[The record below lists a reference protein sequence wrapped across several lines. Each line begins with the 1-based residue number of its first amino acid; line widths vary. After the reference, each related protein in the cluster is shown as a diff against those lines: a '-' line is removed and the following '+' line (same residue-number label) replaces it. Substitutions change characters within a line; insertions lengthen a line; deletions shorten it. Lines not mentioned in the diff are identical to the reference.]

1 MATVYGRIAKISNV
15 VGRSDYLN
23 DEKRQEKIVLQK
35 IEMQYSWQEHS
46 SFEKEHQKSNVANNE
61 ALEVHIALPNELAE
75 DKRRLEQVCDDL
87 AYEIVGENK
96 DYEYAVHWNH
106 NRTNLHVHILFSE
119 RENQIDLE
127 PKVYKKDIWHD
138 KDTHKL
144 AKANSENAVL
154 VHKKGEVQRDKEGNI
169 KYQTDIFK
177 VKDKKFTERW
187 WLHHKN
193 KIVKDTLNKYGYKL
207 DLHDGIK
214 NNPYLSQKKLYKGA
228 SKDYLDNAKAWNTEV
243 KRYNENVKQHIEL
256 EPIQLK
262 NYISIKQ
269 EVLANVKEANAE
281 EKKITPKAIE
291 LVHEMADWVMDTLRN
306 LKVYIKRKSREYEA
320 AKAWNGIKDKFN
332 DMFKENKRLDNEI
345 KSLSNQI
352 EDLNHLDHEFTEVI
366 DSKLS
371 LIHDIEEQEYV
382 SEEEREF
389 YEYFNLNKNDV
400 EEYSQNLFEEAQK
413 APIVPDKMDNGF
425 TRSVSGT
432 WSWRDGVI
440 CVCDSYTS
448 FLNHGHAGIVAAAP
462 HYYSTI
468 EANPNKGVQVV
479 RGDWPSR
486 FKPRVYQAG
495 VISTSVAQDQ
505 KAAKKAASFLEKPYS
520 LLSTLTTTD
529 TFYCSQLVYQAYR
542 LGAGVSL
549 PHGLPGIITPSDLL
563 HAGATEVTY
572 RYE

>member
-87 AYEIVGENK
+87 AHEIVGENK

-119 RENQIDLE
+119 RENQINLE

-269 EVLANVKEANAE
+269 EVLENVKEANAE

-371 LIHDIEEQEYV
+371 LIHDIEEQDMRQKEMLSQLKVLEPEAYKDLTQEEYRKEIKEL
-382 SEEEREF
+382 SFEERIDKATSLIEEHQRMIERSRG
-389 YEYFNLNKNDV
+389 YEID
-400 EEYSQNLFEEAQK
+400 
-413 APIVPDKMDNGF
+413 I
-425 TRSVSGT
+425 
-432 WSWRDGVI
+432 
-440 CVCDSYTS
+440 
-448 FLNHGHAGIVAAAP
+448 
-462 HYYSTI
+462 
-468 EANPNKGVQVV
+468 
-479 RGDWPSR
+479 
-486 FKPRVYQAG
+486 
-495 VISTSVAQDQ
+495 
-505 KAAKKAASFLEKPYS
+505 
-520 LLSTLTTTD
+520 
-529 TFYCSQLVYQAYR
+529 
-542 LGAGVSL
+542 
-549 PHGLPGIITPSDLL
+549 
-563 HAGATEVTY
+563 
-572 RYE
+572 

>member
-35 IEMQYSWQEHS
+35 MEMQYSWQEHS

-75 DKRRLEQVCDDL
+75 AKRRLEQVCDDL
-87 AYEIVGENK
+87 AHEIVGKNK
-96 DYEYAVHWNH
+96 DYEYAVHWNN

-269 EVLANVKEANAE
+269 EVLENVKEANAE

-332 DMFKENKRLDNEI
+332 DMFKENKRLDDEI

-371 LIHDIEEQEYV
+371 LIHDIEEQDIRQKEMLSQLKVLEPEAYKDLTQEEYRKEIKGL
-382 SEEEREF
+382 SFEERIDKATSLIEEHQRMIERSRG
-389 YEYFNLNKNDV
+389 YEID
-400 EEYSQNLFEEAQK
+400 
-413 APIVPDKMDNGF
+413 I
-425 TRSVSGT
+425 
-432 WSWRDGVI
+432 
-440 CVCDSYTS
+440 
-448 FLNHGHAGIVAAAP
+448 
-462 HYYSTI
+462 
-468 EANPNKGVQVV
+468 
-479 RGDWPSR
+479 
-486 FKPRVYQAG
+486 
-495 VISTSVAQDQ
+495 
-505 KAAKKAASFLEKPYS
+505 
-520 LLSTLTTTD
+520 
-529 TFYCSQLVYQAYR
+529 
-542 LGAGVSL
+542 
-549 PHGLPGIITPSDLL
+549 
-563 HAGATEVTY
+563 
-572 RYE
+572 

>member
-15 VGRSDYLN
+15 VGRSNYLN

-46 SFEKEHQKSNVANNE
+46 SFEKEHQKSKVANNE

-87 AYEIVGENK
+87 AHEIVGENK

-144 AKANSENAVL
+144 AKANSENAIL

-269 EVLANVKEANAE
+269 EVLENVKEANAE

-291 LVHEMADWVMDTLRN
+291 LVHEMADWVMETLRN
-306 LKVYIKRKSREYEA
+306 LKVYIKRKSREYE
-320 AKAWNGIKDKFN
+320 
-332 DMFKENKRLDNEI
+332 
-345 KSLSNQI
+345 
-352 EDLNHLDHEFTEVI
+352 I
-366 DSKLS
+366 D
-371 LIHDIEEQEYV
+371 I
-382 SEEEREF
+382 
-389 YEYFNLNKNDV
+389 
-400 EEYSQNLFEEAQK
+400 
-413 APIVPDKMDNGF
+413 
-425 TRSVSGT
+425 
-432 WSWRDGVI
+432 
-440 CVCDSYTS
+440 
-448 FLNHGHAGIVAAAP
+448 
-462 HYYSTI
+462 
-468 EANPNKGVQVV
+468 
-479 RGDWPSR
+479 
-486 FKPRVYQAG
+486 
-495 VISTSVAQDQ
+495 
-505 KAAKKAASFLEKPYS
+505 
-520 LLSTLTTTD
+520 
-529 TFYCSQLVYQAYR
+529 
-542 LGAGVSL
+542 
-549 PHGLPGIITPSDLL
+549 
-563 HAGATEVTY
+563 
-572 RYE
+572 

>member
-35 IEMQYSWQEHS
+35 KEMQYSWQEHS

-87 AYEIVGENK
+87 AHEIVGENK

-187 WLHHKN
+187 WLHYKN

-228 SKDYLDNAKAWNTEV
+228 SKDYLDNAKA
-243 KRYNENVKQHIEL
+243 
-256 EPIQLK
+256 
-262 NYISIKQ
+262 
-269 EVLANVKEANAE
+269 
-281 EKKITPKAIE
+281 
-291 LVHEMADWVMDTLRN
+291 
-306 LKVYIKRKSREYEA
+306 
-320 AKAWNGIKDKFN
+320 
-332 DMFKENKRLDNEI
+332 
-345 KSLSNQI
+345 
-352 EDLNHLDHEFTEVI
+352 
-366 DSKLS
+366 
-371 LIHDIEEQEYV
+371 
-382 SEEEREF
+382 
-389 YEYFNLNKNDV
+389 
-400 EEYSQNLFEEAQK
+400 
-413 APIVPDKMDNGF
+413 
-425 TRSVSGT
+425 
-432 WSWRDGVI
+432 
-440 CVCDSYTS
+440 
-448 FLNHGHAGIVAAAP
+448 
-462 HYYSTI
+462 
-468 EANPNKGVQVV
+468 
-479 RGDWPSR
+479 
-486 FKPRVYQAG
+486 
-495 VISTSVAQDQ
+495 
-505 KAAKKAASFLEKPYS
+505 
-520 LLSTLTTTD
+520 
-529 TFYCSQLVYQAYR
+529 
-542 LGAGVSL
+542 
-549 PHGLPGIITPSDLL
+549 
-563 HAGATEVTY
+563 
-572 RYE
+572 

>member
-1 MATVYGRIAKISNV
+1 MA
-15 VGRSDYLN
+15 
-23 DEKRQEKIVLQK
+23 
-35 IEMQYSWQEHS
+35 H
-46 SFEKEHQKSNVANNE
+46 
-61 ALEVHIALPNELAE
+61 
-75 DKRRLEQVCDDL
+75 
-87 AYEIVGENK
+87 EIVGENK

-228 SKDYLDNAKAWNTEV
+228 SKDYLDNAKAWNAEV

-269 EVLANVKEANAE
+269 EVLENVKEANAK

-306 LKVYIKRKSREYEA
+306 LKIYIKRKSREYEA

-371 LIHDIEEQEYV
+371 LIHDIEEQDMRQKEMLSQLKVLEPEAYKDFTQEEYRKEIKGL
-382 SEEEREF
+382 SFEERIDKATSLIEEHDREIERSRG
-389 YEYFNLNKNDV
+389 YEID
-400 EEYSQNLFEEAQK
+400 
-413 APIVPDKMDNGF
+413 I
-425 TRSVSGT
+425 
-432 WSWRDGVI
+432 
-440 CVCDSYTS
+440 
-448 FLNHGHAGIVAAAP
+448 
-462 HYYSTI
+462 
-468 EANPNKGVQVV
+468 
-479 RGDWPSR
+479 
-486 FKPRVYQAG
+486 
-495 VISTSVAQDQ
+495 
-505 KAAKKAASFLEKPYS
+505 
-520 LLSTLTTTD
+520 
-529 TFYCSQLVYQAYR
+529 
-542 LGAGVSL
+542 
-549 PHGLPGIITPSDLL
+549 
-563 HAGATEVTY
+563 
-572 RYE
+572 